1 MPPLVWGSAD
11 MIASASPDTPW
22 LWQGYLAR
30 GAVTLLTSQW
40 KAGKTTLAS
49 VLLARL
55 KTGGALAGRSLA
67 QGRALVI
74 SEENADH
81 WARRHRHLDFADHVG
96 WFFRPFR
103 GRPRPSDWHAFI
115 DGIASLHPRY
125 EFSLVIID
133 PLAAFLPG
141 SENSSSA
148 VLEALMPLQRLAALG
163 VAILINHH
171 PNKGDP
177 PVGQAARG
185 SGALAGF
192 ADILIEMRLMPKA
205 DSADRRRRLW
215 ASSRY
220 PETPGELIIE
230 WSLDGTDYLAR
241 GTFLQE
247 EFLRRWLPIHNLLA
261 EAPRKLTRAEIRHNW
276 PADDLPDRLSLR
288 RWLEHAVENQL
299 LKKDGLGRRSNPF
312 RYWLPE
318 REESWKNDPIAR
330 LFMPELTDPGPSLD
344 P

>member
-1 MPPLVWGSAD
+1 MPTLVWGSAD
-11 MIASASPDTPW
+11 MTASASPDTPW
-22 LWQGYLAR
+22 LWQGYLAK

-49 VLLARL
+49 VLLAKL
-55 KTGGALAGRSLA
+55 KTGGTLAGQPLA
-67 QGRALVI
+67 PARALVI

-81 WARRHRHLDFADHVG
+81 WARRHRQLDFADHVG

-103 GRPRPSDWHAFI
+103 GRPRPSDWLAFI
-115 DGIASLHPRY
+115 DAIADLHPRY

-141 SENSSSA
+141 SENSSS
-148 VLEALMPLQRLAALG
+148 VILEALMPLQRLTALG
-163 VAILINHH
+163 VAILIAHH

-192 ADILIEMRLMPKA
+192 ADILIEMRLLPKA
-205 DSADRRRRLW
+205 GSADRRRRLW

-220 PETPGELIIE
+220 PETPGELVIE

-241 GTFLQE
+241 GTFL
-247 EFLRRWLPIHNLLA
+247 
-261 EAPRKLTRAEIRHNW
+261 RHNW
-276 PADDLPDRLSLR
+276 LSDDLPDPLSLR

-318 REESWKNDPIAR
+318 REEFWLKDPIAR
-330 LFMPELTDPGPSLD
+330 LFMPELIDPASTWIQAP
-344 P
+344 